1 MSKHDNFRK
10 QMSNDFVSSSDDEF
24 DEEVEEVDEL
34 DLESLPIDERRQLLR
49 QQRYEQRVAYRARLR
64 AIRKEQNAR
73 DREINR
79 SARIEERQERR
90 QL

>member
-1 MSKHDNFRK
+1 
-10 QMSNDFVSSSDDEF
+10 MSNDFVSESEDEF

-79 SARIEERQERR
+79 SARIEERKERR

>member
-1 MSKHDNFRK
+1 
-10 QMSNDFVSSSDDEF
+10 MSNDYVSTSDDEF
-24 DEEVEEVDEL
+24 NEEVEEVDEL
-34 DLESLPIDERRQLLR
+34 DLESSPVDELKQPLR
-49 QQRYEQRVAYRARLR
+49 QQRYEQRVSYRARLR

>member
-1 MSKHDNFRK
+1 
-10 QMSNDFVSSSDDEF
+10 MSNDFVSESEDEF

-34 DLESLPIDERRQLLR
+34 DLESLPIGERRQLLR

>member
-1 MSKHDNFRK
+1 
-10 QMSNDFVSSSDDEF
+10 MSNDFVSESEDEF